1 MCIRDR
7 IDADAAI
14 FGNGFGIDVARR
26 VRSIVNYLGTRIK
39 ILSLTGKGNSCK
51 FAVGA
56 FPIEDAHR
64 IQTGCMGA
72 EGPSN
77 PIDGSVLTN
86 DAALRV
92 HVVHIL
98 RPVFNRRISQSGFIA
113 NKKFNTAGV

>member
-1 MCIRDR
+1 M
-7 IDADAAI
+7 
-14 FGNGFGIDVARR
+14 
-26 VRSIVNYLGTRIK
+26 NYLGTRIK

-113 NKKFNTAGV
+113 NKSSTQPACRLATLYFGALQPSMK

>member
-1 MCIRDR
+1 M
-7 IDADAAI
+7 
-14 FGNGFGIDVARR
+14 
-26 VRSIVNYLGTRIK
+26 Y
-39 ILSLTGKGNSCK
+39 
-51 FAVGA
+51 
-56 FPIEDAHR
+56 
-64 IQTGCMGA
+64 GA

-113 NKKFNTAGV
+113 NKSSTQPACRLATLYFGALQPSMK